1 MSGRVKK
8 YVLLIEIIIG
18 IEFWSIIDPFWI
30 CLRGQSPMAQGTRH
44 KAQGTNGFTSREV
57 AQFILELDAT
67 ITLWRQTTY
76 APRRPRRMI
85 APHG

>member
-1 MSGRVKK
+1 
-8 YVLLIEIIIG
+8 
-18 IEFWSIIDPFWI
+18 
-30 CLRGQSPMAQGTRH
+30 MAQGTRH

>member
-1 MSGRVKK
+1 MMQ
-8 YVLLIEIIIG
+8 
-18 IEFWSIIDPFWI
+18 
-30 CLRGQSPMAQGTRH
+30 C
-44 KAQGTNGFTSREV
+44 TSREV